1 MTVTNLA
8 QCFYWSGYGFK
19 LNIPPSSLPADVDK
33 CILHVSVSLVG
44 HYQLPD
50 SEMQLVSPIF
60 WVRPDPLCCFQ
71 QQLTIEIQHCTK
83 MTSSTKLTFVR
94 AVCSQKSLPYTFT
107 KVEEGSG
114 SFSMLSSYGLLQVN
128 HFSGYG
134 VAGED
139 IERNYVASLFHRR
152 ENPWNID
159 VHFVITWDDEAH
171 FTVSFTMTTSKV
183 FIFLKFYCIGNKA
196 VL

>member
-8 QCFYWSGYGFK
+8 QYFYWSGYGFK

-33 CILHVSVSLVG
+33 CVLHISVSSAG
-44 HYQLPD
+44 QYQLPD
-50 SEMQLVSPIF
+50 SEMQLVSAIF
-60 WVRPDPLCCFQ
+60 WVCPDPLCRFR
-71 QQLTIEIQHCTK
+71 QQLTVEIQHCAK

-94 AVCSQKSLPYTFT
+94 AVCSQKSLPYTFA

-114 SFSMLSSYGLLQVN
+114 SFSTLSSYGLLQVN

-134 VAGED
+134 IVGKD

-152 ENPWNID
+152 ENPRNID
-159 VHFVITWDDEAH
+159 IHFVITWDDEAH
-171 FTVSFTMTTSKV
+171 FKVSFTMVTRKV
-183 FIFLKFYCIGNKA
+183 YFLY
-196 VL
+196 